1 MFELSGISIFGIVT
15 ALLALVHIAF
25 RKLVFKSEAFKYTE
39 SALLVAF
46 VMSTFTLYASSPFI
60 HMFTPSLSEQ
70 VEQYFAPLL
79 CLHLGLI
86 FISVMVFLLS
96 LTPLYKRMMV
106 RSIVLAKNFYAFAT
120 SIILVAVLNLAFV
133 SFNHGQSLSRQ
144 YEWRMLTS
152 QSGFIYALNEEFTD
166 LNADAVLLESWIS
179 CVKWTPWILLLILGS
194 TNFSGLMQAMRKK

>member
-15 ALLALVHIAF
+15 ALLALVHFAF

-152 QSGFIYALNEEFTD
+152 QSGFTYALNEEFTD